1 MTPSGI
7 LLAVCF
13 AASVVGVVTCAVMG
27 RRWRIRRGKPPAM
40 WALDPELHAVDSP
53 FSDALRKEAA
63 RLAHRGEAA
72 DRPATAYA
80 TRLFAKRAVR
90 QNENPWYRATLPL
103 LFVYQVPFFA
113 TQAALA
119 DTSAMALVLTS
130 CAALMA
136 AGVVFLP
143 IQQVRLL
150 DRAIRAW
157 ELNQNLARAYSAA
170 PGGEPP

>member
-1 MTPSGI
+1 
-7 LLAVCF
+7 
-13 AASVVGVVTCAVMG
+13 
-27 RRWRIRRGKPPAM
+27 M

-90 QNENPWYRATLPL
+90 QNENPWYRAILPL
-103 LFVYQVPFFA
+103 LFVYQAPYFA
-113 TQAALA
+113 VQAVLA
-119 DTSAMALVLTS
+119 DTTGMTLVLAS
-130 CAALMA
+130 CAALLA

-143 IQQVRLL
+143 VQQVRLL
-150 DRAIRAW
+150 GRAIRAW
-157 ELNQNLARAYSAA
+157 ELNQDLARAYPATAKGAGTDSTER
-170 PGGEPP
+170 PR